1 MRLLFLPLVALA
13 LFACPAML
21 DACPFCAATEPT
33 WAERREAADVV
44 LLCEV
49 IRTQNNLAT
58 VVIRSRLKGPERY
71 AVGHELSCSS
81 SSPAGSLLILVGSI
95 STEPQ
100 SVRWESWPVDEVG
113 YAYFVRSPN
122 LRQSAAERLAY
133 FVRFLEHREG
143 AIADDAYAE
152 FGRAPYDAVEAVA
165 DKLPMADI
173 RRWIVDPDIPQ
184 LRKGFYG
191 LALGLARHEDDRQA
205 NRTLLRMLVTAP
217 ANDYRSGFDGVLGGL
232 LVLEGE
238 AGLQLLD
245 EHILARRDSAR
256 GDVLHAVT
264 ALRFYYEFGR
274 QIDKARLAR
283 SMSLLLERVDT
294 IATAIVDLARWE
306 AWAYLPRVIT
316 LARQS
321 PPLDAQADRAI
332 AGYLTRCPL
341 DEARAVWS
349 QLKLASPRRWQQ
361 AESSLTPLNVGR

>member
-1 MRLLFLPLVALA
+1 MRSLFLLLA
-13 LFACPAML
+13 LLVLLQWPATL
-21 DACPFCAATEPT
+21 VACPFCAATEPT

-44 LLCEV
+44 LLAEV
-49 IRTQNNLAT
+49 IRTQNNSAT
-58 VVIRSRLKGPERY
+58 VTVRSRLKGPDRF
-71 AVGHELSCSS
+71 AVGNELSCPSS
-81 SSPAGSLLILVGSI
+81 SAAGSLLILVGTI
-95 STEPQ
+95 STDSQ
-100 SVRWESWPVDEVG
+100 STRWESWPVDEIG
-113 YAYFVRSPN
+113 YAYFARSPN

-133 FVRFLEHREG
+133 FIRFLEHSE
-143 AIADDAYAE
+143 ASIADDAYAE
-152 FGRAPYDAVEAVA
+152 FGRAPYDAVEAIA
-165 DKLPMADI
+165 DKLPMSDI
-173 RRWIVDPDIPQ
+173 RRWIVDPNIPQ
-184 LRKGFYG
+184 QRKGFYG

-283 SMSLLLERVDT
+283 SMSLLLERADT

-306 AWAYLPRVIT
+306 AWVYLPRVIT

-321 PPLDAQADRAI
+321 PPLDAQVDRAI

-341 DEARAVWS
+341 DEARAAWA
-349 QLKLASPRRWQQ
+349 QLKQASPRRWQL
-361 AESSLTPLNVGR
+361 AESSLSPLNVGR